1 MILIVGGTGAL
12 GSAAARLLLQRGR
25 KVRIMTR
32 DPQKAE
38 GLKKLGADIVQGD
51 LCDKASLAG
60 ACDNV
65 EAVLA
70 AAHSIMGRGA
80 AASSNVDSLGHKWLI
95 NAAKEAGVRQFVYTS
110 AFGAAP
116 THPAQ
121 FYRIK
126 HEVEQYLQHSSLAYT
141 ILRPTAFIDS
151 HAHMLIGQP
160 ILEKGK
166 VSLFGAGEN
175 PRNFV
180 AAHDVAQFALLAL
193 NMPQMAGKVIE
204 VGGPENWTNM
214 EVVRLYERLAGR
226 QAKVAHVP
234 LGALRVMAPVV
245 RPFHPG
251 LSQVMTSSIW
261 FETTD
266 QTFDPRPTLQK
277 YPIPL
282 TRLTD
287 WVEKQVVGELSKV
300 PNFAS

>member
-12 GSAAARLLLQRGR
+12 GSAAARLFLQRGR

-38 GLKKLGADIVQGD
+38 ALKKLGADIVQGD
-51 LCDKASLAG
+51 LRDKASLAR
-60 ACDNV
+60 ACDHV
-65 EAVLA
+65 EGVLA
-70 AAHSIMGRGA
+70 AAHSIMGHGA
-80 AASSNVDSLGHKWLI
+80 AASSKVDSLGHKWLI
-95 NAAKEAGVRQFVYTS
+95 NAAKEAGVRHFVYTS

-126 HEVEQYLQHSSLAYT
+126 HEVEQYLQHSHLAYT
-141 ILRPTAFIDS
+141 ILRPTAFMDS

-160 ILEKGK
+160 ILEKGN

-204 VGGPENWTNM
+204 VGGPENWTNL

-226 QAKVAHVP
+226 QAKVSHVP
-234 LGALRVMAPVV
+234 LGALRVMAPLV

-251 LSQVMTSSIW
+251 LSQVMRTSIW
-261 FETTD
+261 FDTTD
-266 QTFDPRPTLQK
+266 QTFDPGQTLQK

-282 TRLTD
+282 IKLED
-287 WVEKQVVGELSKV
+287 WVEKQVSSELDSEPAV
-300 PNFAS
+300 AS